1 VIGHLLETDT
11 CIYIIKRKPQQAIAR
26 LQSLDIATVAIS
38 SVTLSELEYGVAKSS
53 KPEQNRLALAKF
65 VAPLE
70 ILPYDDQAAVHYGR
84 IRAELE
90 RRGTP
95 IGPLDTLAA
104 AHALALDATLVTN
117 NVREFSRVPGLV
129 IETLRAN
136 IE

>member
-1 VIGHLLETDT
+1 MIGHLLDTDT
-11 CIYIIKRKPQQAIAR
+11 CIYIIKRKPPQAIAR
-26 LQSLDIATVAIS
+26 LQSMDIATVAIS

-53 KPEQNRLALAKF
+53 KPEQNRFALAKF

-70 ILPYDDQAAVHYGR
+70 ILSYDDQAAVHYGR

-95 IGPLDTLAA
+95 IGPLDTLTA
-104 AHALALDATLVTN
+104 AHALAIDAALVTN

-129 IETLRAN
+129 IENWVDDSA
-136 IE
+136 